1 MVICNC
7 YHDDINWLNQRGV
20 CWGTK
25 ECEPCSCKGNELKCD
40 FYPEV
45 IEKAK
50 VREEFKKATK
60 DVITRESA
68 KNAACSIC
76 TNNDVCKELKNFK
89 SSMCTTMRVFDAIES
104 PLSGKKKDSRT
115 THYDEVVSKNVKEL
129 AFFIIEREKVIFD
142 CIASKFSNH
151 DEFSKML
158 EPDWYKLLQD
168 MIDYLKEEV
177 R

>member
-50 VREEFKKATK
+50 VREDFKRATK

-68 KNAACSIC
+68 KKAACSMC
-76 TNNDVCKELKNFK
+76 TNSDVCKELKNFK

-115 THYDEVVSKNVKEL
+115 THYDEVVSKNVEEL

-158 EPDWYKLLQD
+158 EPDWYRLLQD

-177 R
+177 K

>member
-50 VREEFKKATK
+50 VREDFKKATK

-68 KNAACSIC
+68 KKAACSMC
-76 TNNDVCKELKNFK
+76 TNSDVCKELKNFK

-104 PLSGKKKDSRT
+104 PLSKKKKDSKT
-115 THYDEVVSKNVKEL
+115 THYDEVVSKNVEEL

-142 CIASKFSNH
+142 CIASRFSNH

>member
-1 MVICNC
+1 MTICNC
-7 YHDDINWLNQRGV
+7 YHDEPNWIHERGV
-20 CWGTK
+20 CYGTK

-50 VREEFKKATK
+50 VREAFKRATK

-68 KNAACSIC
+68 KKAACSMC
-76 TNNDVCKELKNFK
+76 TNSKLCKEVKNFR
-89 SSMCTTMRVFDAIES
+89 SSMCSTMRVFDSIES
-104 PLSGKKKDSRT
+104 PLKQKNSKT
-115 THYDEVVSKNVKEL
+115 THYDEVVSKNVDEL
-129 AFFIIEREKVIFD
+129 ALFIVDREKVLFD
-142 CIASKFSNH
+142 CIASRFCNH

-158 EPDWYKLLQD
+158 EPDWYRLLQD

-177 R
+177 K